1 MKRRTKKEV
10 ETSLPPKTEM
20 TLYISLTPL
29 QVDMYRNYARY
40 QNPIGHNIW
49 ERYKNPQVQLRK
61 ICAHPY
67 MFEGVEPDYLPDPGL
82 KLIEVSGKLVVL
94 DKLLN
99 KLLNE
104 EGEHKILIFSQF
116 TMMLDILEDYCT
128 FR

>member
-1 MKRRTKKEV
+1 
-10 ETSLPPKTEM
+10 
-20 TLYISLTPL
+20 
-29 QVDMYRNYARY
+29 
-40 QNPIGHNIW
+40 
-49 ERYKNPQVQLRK
+49 
-61 ICAHPY
+61 